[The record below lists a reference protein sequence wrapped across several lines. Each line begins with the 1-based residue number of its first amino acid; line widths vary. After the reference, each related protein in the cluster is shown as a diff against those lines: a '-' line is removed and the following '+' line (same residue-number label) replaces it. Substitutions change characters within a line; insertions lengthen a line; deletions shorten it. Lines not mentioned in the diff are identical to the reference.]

1 MVTGKLF
8 FINVMKKLFGS
19 ILFCFVIIC
28 HMASAA
34 NEMIN
39 KNILCVSSEW
49 TIKSDTTVKNQLIK
63 IDSFDLSIIPP
74 SSGVQFYKE
83 GIVFLSQSKNTSK
96 MVSVH
101 ISFGTTQAY
110 YARIKDSVLAYP
122 EVFSPSF
129 SFPYPCEAI
138 SFSNDFSTMYFTKRG
153 VNDNSEKIYQSN
165 YFSGGSNR
173 EGWIDASKP
182 MDFCTGNSVYTHPA
196 VSTDGKLLIFA
207 SDKTG
212 SLGGMDLF
220 MTRKEG
226 AKWSTPENLG
236 KSINTKTN
244 ELFPFLD
251 SENNLFFSSDG
262 LAGLG
267 GYDVYMCKFNGKNW
281 EKPVNLTKQ
290 INSLNDDVAFTLNR
304 KNGKMAFYTTIENT
318 KKRRIQLYKITLNN
332 QFALNSLIKIP
343 DALYTMAQSD
353 KTSSD
358 KILADAIKPEVKE
371 VKKEEVKVPEKT
383 VIEPQAKV
391 KPPEA
396 KVIPPEAKVV
406 IIKPTLPT
414 PAVQKDV
421 VIYRVQFLSSTRPQ
435 TSNQI
440 IINGKSYIK
449 YEYFY
454 LGAYRWTIGEF
465 RTVAPAIELQSACRK
480 SGYPQAFVAAFKN
493 NTRSLDLQLFK

>member
-1 MVTGKLF
+1 M
-8 FINVMKKLFGS
+8 INCYV
-19 ILFCFVIIC
+19 
-28 HMASAA
+28 ASAT
-34 NEMIN
+34 NGKIN
-39 KNILCVSSEW
+39 KDILYISLEW
-49 TIKSDTTVKNQLIK
+49 AIKSDTTVKNQLIK
-63 IDSFDLSIIPP
+63 IDSFDLNIIPP

-83 GIVFLSQSKNTSK
+83 GIVFLLQSKNVSK
-96 MVSVH
+96 MVPIH

-110 YARIKDSVLAYP
+110 YATIKDSVLANP

-129 SFPYPCEAI
+129 SFPYPCDAI

-153 VNDNSEKIYQSN
+153 INDNSEKIYQSN
-165 YFSGGSNR
+165 YFSGGKNR
-173 EGWIDASKP
+173 EGWIDAPKP

-196 VSTDGKLLIFA
+196 ISTDGKTIIFA

-220 MTRKEG
+220 ITRKEG
-226 AKWSTPENLG
+226 EKWSAPENLG

-262 LAGLG
+262 HPGFG
-267 GYDVYMCKFNGKNW
+267 GYDIYMCKFNGKIW
-281 EKPVNLTKQ
+281 EKPVNLSKQ

-304 KNGKMAFYTTIENT
+304 KNGKLAFYTTIEKT
-318 KKRRIQLYKITLNN
+318 KKRRIQLYKVTLNN
-332 QFALNSLIKIP
+332 QFALNSLINIS
-343 DALYTMAQSD
+343 DVLYTMAQSD
-353 KTSSD
+353 KTFSE
-358 KILADAIKPEVKE
+358 KILAEAIKPE
-371 VKKEEVKVPEKT
+371 VKKEEVKVPEKPVIPVT
-383 VIEPQAKV
+383 LPEKKPIIEPEPKV

-396 KVIPPEAKVV
+396 KVI

-414 PAVQKDV
+414 PAAQKDV

-435 TSNQI
+435 TNNQI

-465 RTVAPAIELQSACRK
+465 RTVAPAIGLQSVCRK